1 MKDRLDAEPVVVA
14 IAGPN
19 GAGKS
24 TFHAIRL
31 AEAGLHFINAD
42 VLAKE
47 VGVGPYEA
55 ADLARRTRES
65 FLAMRESF
73 VFETVFSDP
82 EGEKLQFLLRA
93 KDAGYTVVLCFIG
106 LADVT
111 LSKQRVA
118 ARVVRGG
125 HPVPERKLE
134 ERFGRTLRNLEA
146 ALRVLPHVIVYDNS
160 DPRSPFREV
169 AVYRSGKRVGGTRPL
184 PPWIPGARQRG
195 RGR

>member
-1 MKDRLDAEPVVVA
+1 MLDAELVVVA

-24 TFHAIRL
+24 TFYALRI
-31 AEAGLHFINAD
+31 AESGLHFVNAD

-55 ADLARRTRES
+55 ADLAQRTRET

-93 KDAGYTVVLCFIG
+93 KGAGYTVVLCFIG
-106 LADVT
+106 LTDVA

-118 ARVVRGG
+118 ARVIRGG

-134 ERFGRTLRNLEA
+134 ERFGRSLRNLEA
-146 ALRVLPHVIVYDNS
+146 ALRVLPHVFVYDNS

-169 AVYRSGKRVGGTRPL
+169 AVFRGGRRVAGSDPL
-184 PPWIPGARQRG
+184 PPWFPGARRRTRG
-195 RGR
+195 R

>member
-1 MKDRLDAEPVVVA
+1 MKDPLDAELVVVA

-24 TFHAIRL
+24 TFYASRL
-31 AEAGLHFINAD
+31 SEAGLHFINAD

-55 ADLARRTRES
+55 AELARRTRET
-65 FLAMRESF
+65 FLAMQESF
-73 VFETVFSDP
+73 AFETVFSDAA
-82 EGEKLQFLLRA
+82 GEKLQFLLKA

-106 LADVT
+106 LTDVA

-118 ARVVRGG
+118 ERVVRGG
-125 HPVPERKLE
+125 HPVPDEKLE
-134 ERFGRTLRNLEA
+134 ERFGRTIHNLDQA
-146 ALRVLPHVIVYDNS
+146 IRALPHVLVYDNS
-160 DPRSPFREV
+160 DPAFPFREV
-169 AVYRSGKRVGGTRPL
+169 AVFRSGKRVSGVEPL
-184 PPWIPGARQRG
+184 PAWFPGRRRRG